1 MQKFKNITVVVI
13 SSILL
18 SASGYYAG
26 RKVAY
31 EEIAKP
37 WDTIVNTIG
46 FCERENSM
54 LRSALQRA
62 YQGPKQK
69 GQ

>member
-1 MQKFKNITVVVI
+1 MEKFKNITVVVI

-31 EEIAKP
+31 AEFEKP
-37 WDTIVNTIG
+37 WETIVNTIG
-46 FCERENSM
+46 FCERENAM
-54 LRSALQRA
+54 LRSALERA
-62 YQGPKQK
+62 YVGQK
-69 GQ
+69 KESE